1 MPLPCILLVLT
12 CCKMYTL
19 PVLNGFSEQVHNCVE
34 KTARWG
40 GVTPRNAALAGDNT
54 VDSANTV

>member
-1 MPLPCILLVLT
+1 MYIACAY

-40 GVTPRNAALAGDNT
+40 EVTPRNAALAVDNT